1 MHLNL
6 LEHGE
11 VEWLPGGRDA
21 VAQLLLHCEGPGPVD
36 LLLLLQ
42 LYVLVL
48 CVRLRHARPKH
59 SIHQLALVSTSR
71 VSIHFA
77 STIEN
82 NLYPGSSHRKTKSH
96 YFSGK

>member
-1 MHLNL
+1 MMHLNL

-48 CVRLRHARPKH
+48 RVRLRHARPKH
-59 SIHQLALVSTSR
+59 SIHQLALVSTSQ
-71 VSIHFA
+71 H
-77 STIEN
+77 
-82 NLYPGSSHRKTKSH
+82 
-96 YFSGK
+96 